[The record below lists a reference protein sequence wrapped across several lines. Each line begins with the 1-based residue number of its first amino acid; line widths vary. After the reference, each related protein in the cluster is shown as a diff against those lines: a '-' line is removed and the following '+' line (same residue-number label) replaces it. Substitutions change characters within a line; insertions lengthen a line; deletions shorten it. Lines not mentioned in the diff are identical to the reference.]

1 MSEEKKKVTT
11 EMLQDLLVTLRSEKQ
26 ERFVAMMDEMGDLIP
41 AGLWPIGGGDGKTL
55 RDES

>member
-26 ERFVAMMDEMGDLIP
+26 ERFVEMMDEMGDLIP
-41 AGLWPIGGGDGKTL
+41 GDGKTL

>member
-1 MSEEKKKVTT
+1 
-11 EMLQDLLVTLRSEKQ
+11 MLQDLLVTLRSEKQ